1 MLRYS
6 IDGKVDA
13 FTSMRDSILPYN
25 VICGHQVHG
34 VEVALIDRPD
44 LTRQDLEGYDAF
56 ITNLPGCAIGVR
68 TADCIPVLLYDPV
81 NNAAGAIH
89 SGWKGTIRRIT
100 DHAIGAMEREFGTMA
115 SDLKA
120 VIGPGISRNS
130 FQVGP
135 EVIQQFQDAGFPMDL
150 ISQYDGEPVQG
161 SMKGGYHID
170 LKLAVCWL
178 LEQKGVQKRSILTSD
193 ICTYLDCRFYSARR
207 EGTACGR
214 NINSIKLVP

>member
-44 LTRQDLEGYDAF
+44 LTRQDLEGYDAL
-56 ITNLPGCAIGVR
+56 ITKLPGCAIGVR

-81 NNAAGAIH
+81 CKAVAAIH
-89 SGWKGTIRRIT
+89 SGWKGTVRRIT
-100 DHAIGAMEREFGTMA
+100 DHAIGVMEREFGTVA

-135 EVIQQFQDAGFPMDL
+135 EVIQQFRDAGFPMDM
-150 ISQYDGEPVQG
+150 ISQYDGEPIQG
-161 SMKGGYHID
+161 SMQGGYHID
-170 LKLAVCWL
+170 LILAVRWL
-178 LEQKGVQKRSILTSD
+178 LEQKGVPAHSIQDSG
-193 ICTYLDCRFYSARR
+193 ICTYLDGRFYSARR
-207 EGTACGR
+207 EGAACGR
-214 NINSIKLVP
+214 NINSIKLIP